1 MKKILFAV
9 LALLVL
15 AFQAQA
21 QEIPGPGR
29 LEHSNGEFYLD
40 GQKLLPEQIQSV
52 IGDDIYYETYKGAV
66 VQRNTG
72 KALLIAGGSSM
83 GTGIALLAFG
93 YVTTYKLANEYI
105 QAIVRSANGNPS
117 DYASIVSKAYGYEFM
132 ILGGYVLTLAGSGLL
147 SAGIPLFTIG
157 NSRLNWIEKN
167 YNQNEGYSLNFGFTP
182 NGVGFALKF

>member
-1 MKKILFAV
+1 MRRILFAV
-9 LALLVL
+9 LALFVL

-93 YVTTYKLANEYI
+93 YYTSYKMVNDYLKS
-105 QAIVRSANGNPS
+105 VRAGNGNSS
-117 DYASIVSKAYGYEFM
+117 DYASIISKAYGYEFM
-132 ILGGYVLTLAGSGLL
+132 ILGGYVLTLSGSGLL
-147 SAGIPLFTIG
+147 SAGIPLFSIG
-157 NSRLNWIEKN
+157 NSRLNWIEKD
-167 YNQNEGYSLNFGFTP
+167 YNQKEGYSLNFGFTP